1 MFFLDSK
8 NCGSQCVVLGGLCA
22 RPRHA
27 CAKSSRLSEADAGL
41 LARLATKFLDF
52 GGVVQSD
59 ALFEIRV
66 PKKTAAVKPPVGIEP
81 TTIRLRSACSTN

>member
-1 MFFLDSK
+1 MFFLDFR

-22 RPRHA
+22 RPCHA

-66 PKKTAAVKPPVGIEP
+66 PRTTDAVKPPVGIEP